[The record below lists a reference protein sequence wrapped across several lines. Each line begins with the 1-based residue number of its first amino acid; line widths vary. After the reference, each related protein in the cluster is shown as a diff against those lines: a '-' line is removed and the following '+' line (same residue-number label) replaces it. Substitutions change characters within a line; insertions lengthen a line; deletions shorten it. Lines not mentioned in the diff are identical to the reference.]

1 MISEE
6 GLTSVPTKARF
17 MHFVKRGFER
27 REEEEEEEVE
37 GETNCSE
44 SEIMPET
51 MNCWG
56 GL

>member
-27 REEEEEEEVE
+27 REEEEEVE

>member
-1 MISEE
+1 M
-6 GLTSVPTKARF
+6 PTKARF

-27 REEEEEEEVE
+27 REEEEVE

-51 MNCWG
+51 MN
-56 GL
+56 